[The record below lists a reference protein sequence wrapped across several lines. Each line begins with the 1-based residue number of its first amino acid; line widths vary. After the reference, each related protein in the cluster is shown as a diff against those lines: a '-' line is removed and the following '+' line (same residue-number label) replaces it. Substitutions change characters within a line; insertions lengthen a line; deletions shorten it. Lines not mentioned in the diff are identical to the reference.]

1 MWEGGQGQALGVY
14 TSEVDDAKRSDTR
27 RLQPVRVDCQII
39 TGYFFFSQ
47 QRGSEG
53 QRVLR
58 VNDDE
63 GQSGKK
69 WFVVVG
75 PTME

>member
-1 MWEGGQGQALGVY
+1 MRGGQGQAWGVY
-14 TSEVDDAKRSDTR
+14 TSEVDDAKNFDTR

-39 TGYFFFSQ
+39 KVHFFFSQ

-53 QRVLR
+53 QRV
-58 VNDDE
+58 NDDE

-69 WFVVVG
+69 WSVVVG